1 MLAKHFISGQTTLKD
16 AKVARLG
23 FNNFRIAVN
32 GAVVNGVRDLKYLH
46 FWMHLIMTDE
56 RFLLLIL
63 SFRSEES
70 PNN

>member
-46 FWMHLIMTDE
+46 FWMQ
-56 RFLLLIL
+56 
-63 SFRSEES
+63 
-70 PNN
+70 PNYDR